1 MTTPTPNGEAK
12 FAHALF
18 NRIAELE
25 RDLAAAQEELERV
38 RDKCNEHYMALA
50 AAQEENAKLKAEI
63 SRIMQAAV
71 NGGYCRRNHAK
82 CECENIAESIRIDE

>member
-1 MTTPTPNGEAK
+1 MTTTTPRTD
-12 FAHALF
+12 ALEEKMYLEGLPQNF
-18 NRIAELE
+18 RSEYLFCKCRDME
-25 RDLAAAQEELERV
+25 RD
-38 RDKCNEHYMALA
+38 LA

-63 SRIMQAAV
+63 TRVMQAAA